1 MFVRAIRLGM
11 MCAIALVSGCALT
24 TEKINLSYTPQQ
36 SPPVVP
42 GAGEIAV
49 AVQVIDDR
57 QDKSKVSSKK
67 NGYGM
72 EMAPILANEDVAI
85 TVRKAIE
92 TELRNRGFRLSVD
105 PAIVQVI
112 ADLTRFYNDH
122 KTGFFSGDAVADLIM
137 SVNVKSKDGNVLYT
151 RQIVAQ
157 GVEPNTQLAT
167 GNNARIALD
176 KALQDG
182 MAKLFGDNDFIAA
195 LTKSAMKSG

>member
-1 MFVRAIRLGM
+1 MFVHAIRFGM
-11 MCAIALVSGCALT
+11 MCAVALVSGCALT
-24 TEKINLSYTPQQ
+24 TEKIDLSYTPQS
-36 SPPVVP
+36 SPPIVP
-42 GAGEIAV
+42 GAGGIAV

-57 QDKSKVSSKK
+57 QDKSKISSKK

-72 EMAPILANEDVAI
+72 EMAPILANEDVTI

-137 SVNVKSKDGNVLYT
+137 SVNVKSKDGSVLYS

-195 LTKSAMKSG
+195 LTRAATKSG